1 MTSLTQWHEQGRYF
15 SFKGH
20 DIFYRTLGDQQ
31 KPALVLIHGFPT
43 CSWDWEK
50 ISPSLAEHF
59 YLITLDMLGFGF
71 SDKPKQDYSISEQAD
86 IFDVLLN
93 KLEVTR
99 YHIVAHD
106 YGDTVAQELLARH
119 HLTGQILSV
128 VLSNGGLFP
137 ETHHPVLVQKLLLSP
152 IGFVLT
158 KLMGYE
164 KFKKNFDHICAKNLS
179 EDELTGYWQMLE
191 HKGGVSIMHKL
202 IGYMRERKQN
212 RDRWVGVLQTT
223 KVPMLLIDGLL
234 DPISGVH
241 MVRRY
246 EELVPNANV
255 VRLEDTGHYP
265 QVESPDAFANAALEF
280 LLKNH

>member
-152 IGFVLT
+152 IGFALT